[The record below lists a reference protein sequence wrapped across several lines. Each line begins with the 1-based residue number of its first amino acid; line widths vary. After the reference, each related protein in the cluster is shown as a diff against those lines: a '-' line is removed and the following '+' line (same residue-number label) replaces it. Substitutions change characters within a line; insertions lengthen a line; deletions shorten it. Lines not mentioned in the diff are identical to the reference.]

1 MPASA
6 QDYALSW
13 MHIGKPE
20 GQDAMQSPAGIYSE
34 IRGFL
39 LNELW
44 RPDLGE
50 LSRLQQLAYKLIRFL
65 FVLVREVST
74 GQLTL
79 RAMSLVYTTLLSMV
93 PLIAVSFSVLKAFGA
108 HNQIEPLLYNLVE
121 PLGEQGDELV
131 LNMLGFV
138 ENMKVGVLGSLG
150 MALLLYT
157 VISLIQK
164 VELSFNHV
172 WHTQASRTLSRRFS
186 DYLSVIMVG
195 PVLVF
200 VAMGLTASMMNS
212 SIMLAVMSV
221 EPFGSLLVL
230 LSQLVPFIL
239 ITLAFTFV
247 YMFVP
252 NTRVKFGSALVGA
265 IVGGVLWQGTGLAF
279 AQFAA
284 GSTKYA
290 AIYSGFAILL
300 MFMIWL
306 YLSWLILLIGAQVAF
321 FHQYPDR
328 VRLTDKRL
336 PLNGRF
342 REQLVLLVMYR
353 IAHVFVNRGK
363 PLTLELLADQ
373 LRLPID
379 RVAEVVQ
386 LLQDRG
392 LLVETA
398 SEPPEYLLGQD
409 PATLNLSQVIG
420 IVRGPREEQALLQG
434 RVASEPPVD
443 AVLSRMD
450 HAITEALGETTLRDL
465 VTGEPATRAAS
476 V

>member
-1 MPASA
+1 
-6 QDYALSW
+6 
-13 MHIGKPE
+13 
-20 GQDAMQSPAGIYSE
+20 MQSPAGIYGV

-44 RPDLGE
+44 RPDLAH
-50 LSRLQQLAYKLIRFL
+50 LSWLQQLAYKAIRFL
-65 FVLVREVST
+65 FVLVREVSN

-79 RAMSLVYTTLLSMV
+79 RAMSLVYTTLLSIV
-93 PLIAVSFSVLKAFGA
+93 PLIAVSFSVLKAFGV

-121 PLGEQGDELV
+121 PLGEQGEQVV
-131 LNMLGFV
+131 LNILGFV
-138 ENMKVGVLGSLG
+138 ENMKVGVLGSVG

-164 VELSFNHV
+164 VEVSFNYV
-172 WHTQASRTLSRRFS
+172 WHAKATRTLSRRFS

-200 VAMGLTASMMNS
+200 AAMGLTASMMNS
-212 SIMLAVMSV
+212 TIMLAVMNV

-230 LSQLVPFIL
+230 VSRLAPLML
-239 ITLAFTFV
+239 ITLAFAFV

-252 NTRVKFGSALVGA
+252 NTRVKFGSAMVGA
-265 IVGGVLWQGTGLAF
+265 MVGGVLWQGSGLVF
-279 AQFAA
+279 AEFAA
-284 GSTKYA
+284 GSTRYA

-328 VRLTDKRL
+328 VRLSDKRM
-336 PLNGRF
+336 PLSGRF
-342 REQLVLLVMYR
+342 REQLALLVMYR
-353 IAHVFVNRGK
+353 IAHVFVHRDK
-363 PLTLELLADQ
+363 SQTLEMLADH
-373 LRLPID
+373 LHMPMD
-379 RVAEVVQ
+379 RVGEVVQ
-386 LLQDRG
+386 LLQDRE

-409 PATLNLSQVIG
+409 PATLSLAELLAMI
-420 IVRGPREEQALLQG
+420 RGPREEQTLLESRVTSEWCVDALLSQMD
-434 RVASEPPVD
+434 R
-443 AVLSRMD
+443 AVS
-450 HAITEALGETTLRDL
+450 EALGEATLRDL
-465 VTGEPATRAAS
+465 VTGESEAS
-476 V
+476 VASA

>member
-1 MPASA
+1 
-6 QDYALSW
+6 
-13 MHIGKPE
+13 
-20 GQDAMQSPAGIYSE
+20 MQSPADVYRGV
-34 IRGFL
+34 RGFL
-39 LNELW
+39 LKELW
-44 RPDLGE
+44 RPDLAE
-50 LSRLQQLAYKLIRFL
+50 LSNLQQMAYKVIRFL
-65 FVLVREVST
+65 FVLIREVAG

-93 PLIAVSFSVLKAFGA
+93 PLLAVSFSVLKAFGV

-121 PLGEQGDELV
+121 PLGEQGNELV
-131 LNMLGFV
+131 LNILGFV

-164 VELSFNHV
+164 VEMSFNYV
-172 WHTQASRTLSRRFS
+172 WHAETSRTLSRRFS

-212 SIMLAVMSV
+212 TIMQAVMNV

-230 LSQLVPFIL
+230 GSRLAPFLL

-252 NTRVKFGSALVGA
+252 NTRVAFTSALVGA
-265 IVGGVLWQGTGLAF
+265 LVGGVLWQGTGLAF

-290 AIYSGFAILL
+290 AVYSGFAILL

-321 FHQYPDR
+321 FHQCPEQI
-328 VRLTDKRL
+328 RLIDKRL
-336 PLNGRF
+336 SLSGRF
-342 REQLVLLVMYR
+342 REQVALLVMYR
-353 IAHVFVNRGK
+353 IVHVFVHRDA
-363 PLTLELLADQ
+363 PLSLNTLAAQ
-373 LRLPID
+373 LRLPVD
-379 RVAEVVQ
+379 RVAEVLE
-386 LLQDRG
+386 LLQDRA
-392 LLVETA
+392 LLVATA
-398 SEPPEYLLGQD
+398 SEPPEYLLAQD
-409 PATLNLSQVIG
+409 PATLTVSQLLA
-420 IVRGPREEQALLQG
+420 IVRSSAEEQGLLEAQ
-434 RVASEPPVD
+434 VASEAPVD
-443 AVLSRMD
+443 AVLERVD
-450 HAITEALGETTLRDL
+450 HAIAQALQEMTLRDL
-465 VTGEPATRAAS
+465 VADAPATS
-476 V
+476 EDSM

>member
-1 MPASA
+1 
-6 QDYALSW
+6 
-13 MHIGKPE
+13 MH
-20 GQDAMQSPAGIYSE
+20 SPAGIYSE

-44 RPDLGE
+44 RPDLAE
-50 LSRLQQLAYKLIRFL
+50 LSWPQQLAYKLIRFL
-65 FVLVREVST
+65 FVLVREISS

-93 PLIAVSFSVLKAFGA
+93 PLLAVSFSVLKAFGV

-121 PLGEQGDELV
+121 PLGEQGNELV
-131 LNMLGFV
+131 LNILGFV

-164 VELSFNHV
+164 VEASFNHV
-172 WHTQASRTLSRRFS
+172 WHAETSRTLSRRFS

-212 SIMLAVMSV
+212 TVMQAVMNV
-221 EPFGSLLVL
+221 EPFGSLLLL
-230 LSQLVPFIL
+230 LSQLVPLIL

-265 IVGGVLWQGTGLAF
+265 LVGGVLWQGTGLAF

-328 VRLTDKRL
+328 VRLTDKRI
-336 PLNGRF
+336 PLSGRF
-342 REQLVLLVMYR
+342 REQLALLVMYR
-353 IAHVFVNRGK
+353 IADVFVHRGR
-363 PLTLELLADQ
+363 PLTLMAMADE
-373 LRLPID
+373 LRLPMD
-379 RVAEVVQ
+379 RVGEVVQ
-386 LLQDRG
+386 LLQERG

-409 PATLNLSQVIG
+409 PATLDLAQLLGTI
-420 IVRGPREEQALLQG
+420 RGPREEQARLEQQV
-434 RVASEPPVD
+434 RSEPTVD

-450 HAITEALGETTLRDL
+450 QALNAALGDRTLRELVAGEVDAVAVPGPPASADDL
-465 VTGEPATRAAS
+465 RVED
-476 V
+476 VIQ

>member
-1 MPASA
+1 
-6 QDYALSW
+6 
-13 MHIGKPE
+13 
-20 GQDAMQSPAGIYSE
+20 MQSPAGVYSE

-50 LSRLQQLAYKLIRFL
+50 LSPLQQLAYKLIRFL

-121 PLGEQGDELV
+121 PLGQQGDELV
-131 LNMLGFV
+131 LNVLGFV

-172 WHTQASRTLSRRFS
+172 WHAETSRTLSRRFS

-212 SIMLAVMSV
+212 SIMLAVMNL

-342 REQLVLLVMYR
+342 REQLALLVMYR
-353 IAHVFVNRGK
+353 IAHVFVHRGK
-363 PLTLELLADQ
+363 SQTLGMLADH
-373 LRLPID
+373 LHLPMD
-379 RVAEVVQ
+379 RVGEVVQ
-386 LLQDRG
+386 LLQDRE

-409 PATLNLSQVIG
+409 PATLGLAQLLGTI
-420 IVRGPREEQALLQG
+420 RGPREEQTLLERQ
-434 RVASEPPVD
+434 VASEPSVD
-443 AVLSRMD
+443 DVLIRIDQS
-450 HAITEALGETTLRDL
+450 INETLGTASLRDL
-465 VTGEPATRAAS
+465 VTQEFAPTVAE
-476 V
+476 